1 MNKDL
6 SLYVHIPF
14 CVRKCLYC
22 DFLSFSANEDVM
34 KAYFKA
40 LSQEII
46 RSAEDYSDSMVKT
59 VFFGGGTPSFPN
71 ENYIC
76 GILSDIRDNYN
87 LAGDAEI
94 SLELNPGTAS
104 FDKMKRYKEAGFN
117 RLSMGVQSFND
128 DELKKIGRIHDCATA
143 QRTCEDARNAG
154 FTNINLDIMS
164 ALPGQ
169 SLKSYLSTV
178 KKAVSL
184 EPEHISAYSLIVEEG
199 TPFYDMDLDLPSEEE
214 DREMYHKTA
223 EILQDFG
230 YHRYEISN
238 YARDGFECE
247 HNKVYW
253 KRGNYLGLGLGAA
266 SMVDNVRWTNTRK
279 TDDYISC
286 LSGNNSITEVRENVE
301 KLTLKDRMEEFM
313 FLGLRLTE
321 GVDLAEFESLFGKKI
336 EEVYNEVICKYA
348 EWGLLRRFVEEKTGH
363 EHLCLT
369 TKGLDVSNTVM
380 ADFIID

>member
-128 DELKKIGRIHDCATA
+128 DELKRIGRIHDGATA
-143 QRTCEDARNAG
+143 QKTFEDAKNAG

-279 TDDYISC
+279 INDYISC
-286 LSGNNSITEVRENVE
+286 LSENNSITEVRENVE

>member
-128 DELKKIGRIHDCATA
+128 DELKRIGRIHDCATA

-301 KLTLKDRMEEFM
+301 KLALKDRMEEFM
-313 FLGLRLTE
+313 FLGLRLTK

>member
-34 KAYFKA
+34 KAYFEA

-94 SLELNPGTAS
+94 SIELNPGTAS

-128 DELKKIGRIHDCATA
+128 DELKRIGRIHDCATA
-143 QRTCEDARNAG
+143 LRTYEGARKAG
-154 FTNINLDIMS
+154 FANINLDIMS

-169 SLKSYLSTV
+169 SLESYLSTI

-184 EPEHISAYSLIVEEG
+184 DPEHISAYSLIVEEG
-199 TPFYDMDLDLPSEEE
+199 TPFYDMDLDLPDEEA
-214 DREMYHKTA
+214 DRAMYHETA
-223 EILQDFG
+223 EILQGYG

-238 YARDGFECE
+238 YAKDGFECE

-266 SMVDNVRWTNTRK
+266 SMVDDVRWTNKRN

-286 LSGNNSITEVRENVE
+286 FLAKSSYAGVRENVE
-301 KLTLKDRMEEFM
+301 KLTLEDRMEEFM
-313 FLGLRLTE
+313 FLGLRLTT
-321 GVDLAEFESLFGKKI
+321 GVDLVEFETLFGKKI
-336 EEVYNEVICKYA
+336 EEVYSEVICKYA

-380 ADFIID
+380 ADFIIQ